1 MSVLCESLN
10 IIGVV
15 IKNCVECF
23 SNQEDRDE
31 KRHKCMCVGLMYVRK
46 YCVFMYECGMFV
58 SILYKS
64 ICSN

>member
-1 MSVLCESLN
+1 MSACLCESLN

-31 KRHKCMCVGLMYVRK
+31 KRHKCMCVRLMYVRK
-46 YCVFMYECGMFV
+46 YVYVCMNVVC
-58 SILYKS
+58 L
-64 ICSN
+64 

>member
-31 KRHKCMCVGLMYVRK
+31 KRHKCMCVGLMYDRV
-46 YCVFMYECGMFV
+46 GLAQ
-58 SILYKS
+58 SIACPPLAR
-64 ICSN
+64 

>member
-1 MSVLCESLN
+1 MSVFVRIVN

-46 YCVFMYECGMFV
+46 HMYLCMNV
-58 SILYKS
+58 VCL
-64 ICSN
+64 